1 LAAEVDDVTR
11 AAGTDDDL
19 FKRTRLGVEARFP
32 KILSVR
38 AGAYQGYATAGATL
52 DFWLVKLDAAT
63 YAEELG
69 LEAGQRPNRRH
80 MVQVTV
86 GF

>member
-1 LAAEVDDVTR
+1 M
-11 AAGTDDDL
+11 
-19 FKRTRLGVEARFP
+19 RFP

-52 DFWLVKLDAAT
+52 DFWLLRFDAAT

-69 LEAGQRPNRRH
+69 LEAGQRPDRRYV
-80 MVQVTV
+80 VQLSL